1 MEDLDKILSEIV
13 RKTVKETLET
23 IMNTERDVFIE
34 NNNGTRNGS
43 YTRTLNTKYGFIED
57 LKVPR
62 DREGNFRTMVFEPYR
77 RSIDIEDLIL
87 ALYSMSSLA
96 EGFP

>member
-1 MEDLDKILSEIV
+1 M
-13 RKTVKETLET
+13 KERLET
-23 IMNTERDVFIE
+23 IMNTEKEIFIE
-34 NNNGTRNGS
+34 NNNGT

-62 DREGNFRTMVFEPYR
+62 DREGNFKTIVFEPYR
-77 RSIDIEDLIL
+77 RFLDMKDLIL

-96 EGFP
+96 E

>member
-1 MEDLDKILSEIV
+1 M
-13 RKTVKETLET
+13 KETLEK

-43 YTRTLNTKYGFIED
+43 YTRTLNTKYGFIEG

-62 DREGNFRTMVFEPYR
+62 DREVILGQWYLSP
-77 RSIDIEDLIL
+77 IEDPLI
-87 ALYSMSSLA
+87 
-96 EGFP
+96 